1 MNALDVVKIVVFAI
15 LGAFLSQVL
24 KEYKPFLGTALSII
38 TASAVFFFALPELER
53 ITVYAKSIYQA
64 AGGKDMYIDSV
75 LKITGIACLTWL
87 GSDILK
93 DAGLSAASTAVVMT
107 GKVVCMG
114 LCLPVIGAL
123 FQTLLSIL
131 PN

>member
-1 MNALDVVKIVVFAI
+1 MDVVKIVVLAI

-24 KEYKPFLGTALSII
+24 KDYKPFLGTALSII
-38 TASAVFFFALPELER
+38 TMVSVLFFSLPYLER
-53 ITVYAKSIYQA
+53 IIEYAQSIYRA
-64 AGGKDMYIDSV
+64 AGGKDTYIDCV
-75 LKITGIACLTWL
+75 LKITGIVCLTWL

-114 LCLPVIGAL
+114 LCLPVIGTL
-123 FQTLLSIL
+123 FETLLSIL